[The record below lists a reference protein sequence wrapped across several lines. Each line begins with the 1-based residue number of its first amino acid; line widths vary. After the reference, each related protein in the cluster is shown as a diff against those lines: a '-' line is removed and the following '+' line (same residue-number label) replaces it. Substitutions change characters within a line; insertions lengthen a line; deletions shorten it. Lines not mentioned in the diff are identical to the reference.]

1 MPVLDCSPNYKWS
14 PNQIYSASIYKI
26 PDGELTSL
34 EPSALI
40 NSIYVNNIKDNKMTL
55 QNTDKSVPNLL
66 TLGFN
71 LAAPSLIIGAAIAV
85 SFNDTIKHIANTSSV
100 QSAPWNKLSILSAAL
115 TMREVNNAVNND
127 DYTILG
133 LLGAKAYSTSN
144 DGTYYYVEDG
154 DGAPISMLNVLSAIA
169 AMVLVLYFYH
179 KNKVTQKTNSPSSLS
194 RTSEFS

>member
-1 MPVLDCSPNYKWS
+1 M
-14 PNQIYSASIYKI
+14 I
-26 PDGELTSL
+26 
-34 EPSALI
+34 
-40 NSIYVNNIKDNKMTL
+40 L

-85 SFNDTIKHIANTSSV
+85 SFNDTIKHVATTSSV
-100 QSAPWNKLSILSAAL
+100 QGAPWNKLSILSAAL

-133 LLGAKAYSTSN
+133 LLGAKAYSVSE

-154 DGAPISMLNVLSAIA
+154 NGAPVSMLNVLSAVA
-169 AMVLVLYFYH
+169 AMILVLYFYH
-179 KNKVTQKTNSPSSLS
+179 KNKATQKVISNGSQS
-194 RTSEFS
+194 RTSEFI